1 VRADGAFIFDMDG
14 TLVDNMSFHE
24 RTWLDLLA
32 GCGVAVTAEEFHRR
46 ASGRTNPDILR
57 EFLGD
62 RIAAEEVADWTE
74 RKEALYRDSYR
85 PHLRAI
91 DGLEHFLAAA
101 HRLGVP
107 LAVATSGTPG
117 NVEFVLEG
125 LGFGPLFATV
135 VTGDE
140 VTRGKPDPE
149 MFLTAAARLGVEP
162 GNCLVFEDSRAGVEA
177 GLRAGMRV
185 VVIET
190 TPGIREMEGQP
201 GVVDVVPDFTGLDP
215 RTLLHR
221 SDRAHGTGNLSR
233 ERGTLR

>member
-1 VRADGAFIFDMDG
+1 MRADGALIFDMDG

-32 GCGVAVTAEEFHRR
+32 ECGVAVTADEFHRR

-62 RIAAEEVADWTE
+62 RLAEHEVAEWTE
-74 RKEALYRDSYR
+74 RKEALYREAYR
-85 PHLRAI
+85 PHLREIA
-91 DGLEHFLAAA
+91 GLRGFLESA
-101 HRLGVP
+101 HRLGLP

-125 LGFGPLFATV
+125 LRIGPLFATI

-149 MFLTAAARLGVEP
+149 MFLTAAQRLGVEP
-162 GNCLVFEDSRAGVEA
+162 ARCLVFEDSRAGVDA
-177 GLRAGMRV
+177 ALRAGMRV
-185 VVIET
+185 VVLAT
-190 TPGIREMEGQP
+190 TPGIRELEGRE
-201 GVVDVVPDFTGLDP
+201 GVVRVVADYSGLDP
-215 RTLLHR
+215 RALL
-221 SDRAHGTGNLSR
+221 
-233 ERGTLR
+233 RGGAAGG